1 MKSELRALADLIVQ
15 QVDIIEATCAEQK
28 FELPCLDQAFSPES
42 EVARHDPRVAKA
54 VTLLNAATN
63 QIGLLTRSAG
73 ESVLMKALGVSGRN
87 FPFIH
92 LLMLLSLS
100 SIWIQQL

>member
-73 ESVLMKALGVSGRN
+73 ESVLMKALGVSRRTSHLYN
-87 FPFIH
+87 LR

-100 SIWIQQL
+100 SI